1 MNFWMDFIEVK
12 LIALKYFVLELMDC
26 MCLIAWQENGQFMMN
41 QLPGIIKIENNYND
55 IIQV

>member
-1 MNFWMDFIEVK
+1 MNFQMDFIEVK

-55 IIQV
+55 II